1 MQLIIIYLVWKEAL
15 HIWKISLTANLYT
28 SLPFLFS
35 LVLLNLFVWIP
46 LVGQL
51 SALIESYLIFSYI
64 VFTSKLYIDSEGN
77 PEALKSGLRSVSL
90 TKVLSSYPGEVIGV
104 LVAQIFL
111 TVLALLLSLVILSAG
126 GALSV
131 IKPLLEGGDVSWKGL
146 LFSLLI
152 AVFLY
157 FSVVSSFPIFFGR
170 AMLRGRGFSGTLLAF
185 ISSLW
190 AEVSWRTMLSWDYIK
205 SSVVVSLITF
215 GFLLLHLILLIP
227 PLLLLG
233 PILTFLT
240 VHFLYTFGTVACFRL
255 LRS

>member
-1 MQLIIIYLVWKEAL
+1 MWREAL
-15 HIWKISLTANLYT
+15 KVWEESLRANPSL
-28 SLPFLFS
+28 SLPFVAL
-35 LVLLNLFVWIP
+35 LLALNLFLWIP
-46 LVGQL
+46 LLGQL
-51 SALIESYLIFSYI
+51 SALLEIYLIFSYI
-64 VFTSKLYIDSEGN
+64 VHTSKLYLGSGGDL
-77 PEALKSGLRSVSL
+77 EAFRSGLRSVGLGKALFSH
-90 TKVLSSYPGEVIGV
+90 TAEVLGV
-104 LVAQIFL
+104 LVAQVFL
-111 TVLALLLSLVILSAG
+111 TVLTLLASLVILSAG

-131 IKPLLEGGDVSWKGL
+131 LKPLLEGGDVSWKGL
-146 LFSLLI
+146 LLSLLI

-170 AMLRGRGFSGTLLAF
+170 AMLRGKGFSGTLSAF

-205 SSVVVSLITF
+205 SSAVISLITL

-227 PLLLLG
+227 PLFLFG

-240 VHFLYTFGTVACFRL
+240 VHLLYTFGTVACFRL